1 MPPPSLTGLRRI
13 GSFWL
18 VLNFASQY
26 FYCYFWSPQHVE
38 AGD

>member
-13 GSFWL
+13 GSFGV

-26 FYCYFWSPQHVE
+26 FYYFWSPQHVE